1 VIVFGLTGGIGSG
14 KSTVSALL
22 AERGASIVDADRI
35 YRELTG
41 PGGAVLDALAER
53 FGPEVIAADGSL
65 DRPVLAAKVFTDST
79 ALAELNAITHPVIG
93 ARMAARLAELASTD
107 DVVVLDV
114 PLMTES
120 GTLAGGM
127 SSAGIIV
134 VDADEDKAVERLV
147 GQRGMSDVDARARI
161 AAQAGRD
168 ERKAK
173 ADFVVDNSGDRNQLK
188 SEVDR
193 LWTWMQRR
201 AAEIRTRTS

>member
-22 AERGASIVDADRI
+22 AKRGASIVDADRI

-41 PGGAVLDALAER
+41 PGGAVLDALAVR

-65 DRPVLAAKVFTDST
+65 DRPVLAAKVFSDPV

-93 ARMAARLAELASTD
+93 ARMVARLAELASTD
-107 DVVVLDV
+107 NVVVLDV

-127 SSAGIIV
+127 SSAGLIV
-134 VDADEDKAVERLV
+134 VDADEERAVERLV
-147 GQRGMSDVDARARI
+147 GQRGMSDADARARI

-173 ADFVVDNSGDRNQLK
+173 ADFVVDNSGDRDQLK
-188 SEVDR
+188 AEVDR
-193 LWTWMQRR
+193 LWSWMQRR
-201 AAEIRTRTS
+201 AAEIRTSTS

>member
-22 AERGASIVDADRI
+22 AKRGASIVDADRI

-41 PGGAVLDALAER
+41 PGGAVLDALAVR

-65 DRPVLAAKVFTDST
+65 DRPVLAAKVFSDPV

-93 ARMAARLAELASTD
+93 ARMVARLAELASTD
-107 DVVVLDV
+107 NIVVLDV

-127 SSAGIIV
+127 SSAGLIV
-134 VDADEDKAVERLV
+134 VDADEERAVERLV
-147 GQRGMSDVDARARI
+147 GQRGMSDADARARI

-173 ADFVVDNSGDRNQLK
+173 ADFVVDNSGDRDQLK

-193 LWTWMQRR
+193 LWSWMRRR
-201 AAEIRTRTS
+201 AAEIRTTTS